1 MSEHPSGG
9 GSGGGGNAPAAAAA
23 AAAATA
29 TSKAQHGLWGA
40 PQPGA
45 GGSSSRRRTGSVGSS
60 RTSQSPTTGG
70 GGSGSGGAGG
80 GGGGLFNDGSLD
92 RYLSSKP
99 AAGAGGG
106 KRMSSV
112 TGGRTVRSSI
122 SASRSAR
129 VAKEYPGL
137 AYSRRSSDD
146 APGPSASGAG
156 SDGDR
161 RRQSPGRLRALPSR
175 GDRSAKAIADSAAGG
190 DGGDAPIDEGVPTTI
205 EASTQVMER
214 QSRAAA
220 RSSSAAAKRAMRPTS
235 DLLGDTN
242 DDGPPLTIH
251 IGGGG
256 GDNLGNEGGQRGR
269 RRSRGTRGA
278 GATGASIASRDR
290 SRGGA
295 GRRSRSLSVARG
307 AGERSYMAMSR
318 TGEGGGGADGAGAGA
333 GFAASRLL
341 DRQHKRSSDGGG
353 PPKAIS
359 VFRSSS
365 SFGSFGKLNSLMMDG
380 LDDSS
385 SSDDDGNGDVGVGEN
400 RNIGGNNRRKE
411 EGGEGGE
418 EEIGPEGSQSAPNL
432 FASKHYNDEYQKIR
446 TQRRSSMDHTNDGNS
461 GGRQA
466 RAGRSGG
473 ADSELWDSFRKSG
486 RNRSSAAASGN
497 PYLSFGGGRDAT
509 ASGGDMPRR
518 RHSDGKLSALV
529 ISEIDMSDDDSDADD
544 GHAKVGGNARGGKG
558 AGRPRTFSDGAL
570 DRAVKL
576 GLLDED
582 DVEEVVNRV
591 DQEKSYTLDTLRLS
605 LLDEDDGDDVMENL
619 KARIGSNTMP
629 GKNKNVDI
637 EVEGTSYEEQLRHYR
652 AVIGEDVLLTDDDY
666 GVGEEFEVDL
676 RDNDGD
682 DDEGGEMEGHP
693 IRRVHSDGKLNL
705 AASMLGEDHRPSR
718 ERSGR
723 PGKDGTHRK
732 YGEAEN
738 DRSTRDRKEHHGH
751 RQRRHSDGA
760 LNIAAGMLD
769 DITVSDDDMEAKGGT
784 NRRDVMKVLGEPRKK
799 RGQRPSKN
807 YGSSNRSGS
816 GLQNL
821 KLNKLQALEQ
831 GAIRGIGSAVADRD
845 RPPMTI
851 TIGGDRPSPSSR
863 WGKDGCK
870 VLANDDETLEAE
882 GEVYASQHRR
892 AARRRSL
899 KDDIPQDEAI
909 KKGPYEMYLLG
920 VERMERRRSN
930 DSGGKFGR
938 RSSIGSEGRLGGRR
952 GSLR

>member
-1 MSEHPSGG
+1 MSENIPGGG
-9 GSGGGGNAPAAAAA
+9 GSGSG
-23 AAAATA
+23 T
-29 TSKAQHGLWGA
+29 HGLWGA

-45 GGSSSRRRTGSVGSS
+45 RRRGSMGSSHRTSTTGGGS
-60 RTSQSPTTGG
+60 GG
-70 GGSGSGGAGG
+70 GGSGGNNKS

-99 AAGAGGG
+99 ASGAGGG
-106 KRMSSV
+106 KRGSV
-112 TGGRTVRSSI
+112 AGGSRTVRSSV
-122 SASRSAR
+122 SAARSAR

-137 AYSRRSSDD
+137 GGGAAAAAYSRRSSDD
-146 APGPSASGAG
+146 APAPSASGGNGGG
-156 SDGDR
+156 SGGDR
-161 RRQSPGRLRALPSR
+161 ARQSPGRMHALSSR
-175 GDRSAKAIADSAAGG
+175 GGDRSARAIAAASAAGDG
-190 DGGDAPIDEGVPTTI
+190 NALIDGGIPTTI
-205 EASTQVMER
+205 EASTEVMERQR

-220 RSSSAAAKRAMRPTS
+220 AAKRGMRSTS
-235 DLLGDTN
+235 ALIGDTAY

-256 GDNLGNEGGQRGR
+256 GGDEGLGNDGAQRGR
-269 RRSRGTRGA
+269 RRSRGSRGA
-278 GATGASIASRDR
+278 GARGASIASRDR
-290 SRGGA
+290 SRGAGG

-307 AGERSYMAMSR
+307 GGERSYMAMSR
-318 TGEGGGGADGAGAGA
+318 TGGGGGGGADGA

-341 DRQHKRSSDGGG
+341 DRQYKRSSDGGG
-353 PPKAIS
+353 PPKSIS

-365 SFGSFGKLNSLMMDG
+365 SFGSFGKLNSLMLDG

-385 SSDDDGNGDVGVGEN
+385 SDDDDYDDGNDDSIADIQNV
-400 RNIGGNNRRKE
+400 GGNKDDREGEREIEKE
-411 EGGEGGE
+411 A
-418 EEIGPEGSQSAPNL
+418 GPEASRSAPNL
-432 FASKHYNDEYQKIR
+432 FSSNHNNDEHQMMR
-446 TQRRSSMDHTNDGNS
+446 TQRRSSMEKLKS
-461 GGRQA
+461 GSSRSRVGQ
-466 RAGRSGG
+466 SGG
-473 ADSELWDSFRKSG
+473 ADSKLWDSFRKSG

-497 PYLSFGGGRDAT
+497 PYLSFGGGREAET
-509 ASGGDMPRR
+509 SGSMPRR

-529 ISEIDMSDDDSDADD
+529 ISEIDMSDDDSDVDD
-544 GHAKVGGNARGGKG
+544 GYANAVESARGVKG
-558 AGRPRTFSDGAL
+558 GRRARTFSDGAL

-591 DQEKSYTLDTLRLS
+591 DQEQSYTLNTLQLG
-605 LLDEDDGDDVMENL
+605 LMDEDDGDEVLEKL
-619 KARIGSNTMP
+619 KESIGQNSKQA
-629 GKNKNVDI
+629 KNNRVDT
-637 EVEGTSYEEQLRHYR
+637 EVEGMSYEERLRHYR
-652 AVIGEDVLLTDDDY
+652 AVIGEDGHLTDDDF

-676 RDNDGD
+676 RDSGGD
-682 DDEGGEMEGHP
+682 NDEGEKAEGHP

-705 AASMLGEDHRPSR
+705 AANMLGEDHRR
-718 ERSGR
+718 IRDRSGR
-723 PGKDGTHRK
+723 PGKDGNHRRHGK
-732 YGEAEN
+732 AEN
-738 DRSTRDRKEHHGH
+738 DRTTRDRKEHHGCH
-751 RQRRHSDGA
+751 QRRHSDGA
-760 LNIAAGMLD
+760 LNIAAGMFD
-769 DITVSDDDMEAKGGT
+769 DITISDEDLEAEGGT
-784 NRRDVMKVLGEPRKK
+784 NRRNVMKVLGEPRKK

-831 GAIRGIGSAVADRD
+831 GAIRGIGSAAADRD

-863 WGKDGCK
+863 WGEDGCK

-930 DSGGKFGR
+930 DSGGKLGR